1 MKVTRLTGLGI
12 IPRFNGHSFD
22 VFSANKEPI
31 IISSQFGCVSIP
43 IGISIEFDDENLYG
57 HLYPSPDFPFT
68 MIVDHV
74 LSTAV
79 TLVNVGPSLTVKP
92 GDRIAHF
99 IVNENKKVELKLI
112 NNN

>member
-1 MKVTRLTGLGI
+1 MNVTRITGLGI

-31 IISSQFGCVSIP
+31 TISSQFGCVSIP
-43 IGISIEFDDENLYG
+43 IGVSIEFDDENLYG